1 MVAVELAQRAGDLP
15 VALSAGNV
23 KGYQSGRVINRTT
36 GKETKMENE
45 LEIKRVPFMG
55 AELMAARDTDGQI
68 WAGVSYICNGIGLNK
83 NEKDRQVKN
92 VQTDRVLK
100 KGCVKFD
107 AGVFDPNNQTVAIK
121 LDFVPLWLA
130 KISITPTME
139 AGTPYLAERLE
150 AYQLQAKDILAAA
163 FLPVNS
169 VPALDTLSPELRLL
183 INLELKQK
191 EQDKAIEAVNQKVD
205 GIRDVVVLNPNS
217 WREECRRLL
226 AKVAQFR
233 GGGGAYQEVNAEV
246 FQLVDER
253 ARVSLETRLTNKR
266 RRMADEGVCKS
277 KRDRL
282 NKVDVIADDAKLV
295 EIYIAI
301 VKEMAVK
308 YGVSVGKGTEQAR

>member
-1 MVAVELAQRAGDLP
+1 
-15 VALSAGNV
+15 
-23 KGYQSGRVINRTT
+23 
-36 GKETKMENE
+36 MENE

-68 WAGVSYICNGIGLNK
+68 WAGVRWMCDGIGLSK
-83 NEKDRQVKN
+83 GQMQNERTRIHNDK
-92 VQTDRVLK
+92 VLSQ
-100 KGCVKFD
+100 GERNLVLPTR
-107 AGVFDPNNQTVAIK
+107 GGNQETLCLK
-121 LDFVPLWLA
+121 LVFVPLWLA
-130 KISITPTME
+130 KISITPSME
-139 AGTPYLAERLE
+139 AETPELADRLEQYQLRAKDTLAE
-150 AYQLQAKDILAAA
+150 A
-163 FLPVNS
+163 FLPAAANPNFTS
-169 VPALDTLSPELRLL
+169 LSPELQMFKA
-183 INLELKQK
+183 IFDSVAKTELKQK

-226 AKVAQFR
+226 AKVAQAR

-277 KRDRL
+277 KRDKL
-282 NKVDVIADDAKLV
+282 NKVDVIADDAKLI

-308 YGVSVGKGTEQAR
+308 YGVTIGKEV

>member
-1 MVAVELAQRAGDLP
+1 
-15 VALSAGNV
+15 
-23 KGYQSGRVINRTT
+23 
-36 GKETKMENE
+36 MENE

-68 WAGVSYICNGIGLNK
+68 WAGVRWMCDGIGLSK
-83 NEKDRQVKN
+83 GQMQNERTRIHNDK
-92 VQTDRVLK
+92 VLSQ
-100 KGCVKFD
+100 GERNLVLPTR
-107 AGVFDPNNQTVAIK
+107 GGNQETLCLK

-130 KISITPTME
+130 KISITPSME
-139 AGTPYLAERLE
+139 AETPELADRLEQYQLRAKDTLAE
-150 AYQLQAKDILAAA
+150 A
-163 FLPVNS
+163 FLPAAANPNFTS
-169 VPALDTLSPELRLL
+169 LSPELQMFKA
-183 INLELKQK
+183 IFDSVAKTELKQK
-191 EQDKAIEAVNQKVD
+191 EQDRAIEAVSQKVD

-217 WREECRRLL
+217 WREECRKLL
-226 AKVAQFR
+226 AKVAQAR

-277 KRDRL
+277 KRDKL
-282 NKVDVIADDAKLV
+282 NKVDVIADDAKLI

-308 YGVSVGKGTEQAR
+308 CGVSVGKGTEQAR

>member
-1 MVAVELAQRAGDLP
+1 
-15 VALSAGNV
+15 
-23 KGYQSGRVINRTT
+23 
-36 GKETKMENE
+36 MENE

-68 WAGVSYICNGIGLNK
+68 WACVRWMCDGIGLSK
-83 NEKDRQVKN
+83 GQMQNERTRIHNDK
-92 VQTDRVLK
+92 VLSQ
-100 KGCVKFD
+100 GERNLVLPTR
-107 AGVFDPNNQTVAIK
+107 GGNQETLCLK

-130 KISITPTME
+130 KISITPSME
-139 AGTPYLAERLE
+139 AETPELADRLEQYQLRAKDTLAE
-150 AYQLQAKDILAAA
+150 A
-163 FLPVNS
+163 FLPAAANPNFTS
-169 VPALDTLSPELRLL
+169 LSPELQMFKA
-183 INLELKQK
+183 IFDSVAKTELKQK

-226 AKVAQFR
+226 AKVAQAR

-277 KRDRL
+277 KRDKL
-282 NKVDVIADDAKLV
+282 NKVDVIADDAKLI

-308 YGVSVGKGTEQAR
+308 YGVTIGKEV

>member
-1 MVAVELAQRAGDLP
+1 
-15 VALSAGNV
+15 
-23 KGYQSGRVINRTT
+23 
-36 GKETKMENE
+36 MENE

-92 VQTDRVLK
+92 VQADRVLK

-130 KISITPTME
+130 KISITPTMQAE
-139 AGTPYLAERLE
+139 APYLTERLE

-205 GIRDVVVLNPNS
+205 GIRDVVVLSPNS
-217 WREECRRLL
+217 WREECRKLL
-226 AKVAQFR
+226 AKVAQAR

-277 KRDRL
+277 KRDKL
-282 NKVDVIADDAKLV
+282 NKVDVIADDAKLI

-308 YGVSVGKGTEQAR
+308 YGVSVGKGMEQAR

>member
-1 MVAVELAQRAGDLP
+1 
-15 VALSAGNV
+15 
-23 KGYQSGRVINRTT
+23 
-36 GKETKMENE
+36 MENE

-68 WAGVSYICNGIGLNK
+68 WAGVRWMCDGIGLSK
-83 NEKDRQVKN
+83 GQMQNERTRIHNDK
-92 VQTDRVLK
+92 VLSQ
-100 KGCVKFD
+100 GERNLVLPTR
-107 AGVFDPNNQTVAIK
+107 GGNQETLCLK

-130 KISITPTME
+130 KISITPSME
-139 AGTPYLAERLE
+139 AETPELADRLEQYQLRAKDTLAE
-150 AYQLQAKDILAAA
+150 A
-163 FLPVNS
+163 FLPAAANPNFTS
-169 VPALDTLSPELRLL
+169 LSPELQMFKA
-183 INLELKQK
+183 IFDSVAKTELKQK

-226 AKVAQFR
+226 AKVAQAR

-277 KRDRL
+277 KRDKL

-308 YGVSVGKGTEQAR
+308 YGVTIGKEV

>member
-1 MVAVELAQRAGDLP
+1 
-15 VALSAGNV
+15 
-23 KGYQSGRVINRTT
+23 
-36 GKETKMENE
+36 MENE

-68 WAGVSYICNGIGLNK
+68 WAGVRWMCDGIGLSK
-83 NEKDRQVKN
+83 GQMQNERTRIHNDK
-92 VQTDRVLK
+92 VLSQ
-100 KGCVKFD
+100 GERNLVLPTR
-107 AGVFDPNNQTVAIK
+107 GGNQETLCLK

-130 KISITPTME
+130 KISITPSME
-139 AGTPYLAERLE
+139 DETPELADRLEQYQLRAKDTLAE
-150 AYQLQAKDILAAA
+150 A
-163 FLPVNS
+163 FLPAAANPNFTS
-169 VPALDTLSPELRLL
+169 LSPELQMFKA
-183 INLELKQK
+183 IFDSVAKTELKQK

-226 AKVAQFR
+226 AKVAQAR

-253 ARVSLETRLTNKR
+253 ARVSLETMLTNKR

-277 KRDRL
+277 KRDKL
-282 NKVDVIADDAKLV
+282 NKVDVIADDAKLI

-308 YGVSVGKGTEQAR
+308 YGVTIGKEV

>member
-1 MVAVELAQRAGDLP
+1 
-15 VALSAGNV
+15 
-23 KGYQSGRVINRTT
+23 
-36 GKETKMENE
+36 MENE

-121 LDFVPLWLA
+121 LDFVPLC
-130 KISITPTME
+130 
-139 AGTPYLAERLE
+139 
-150 AYQLQAKDILAAA
+150 LAAA

-217 WREECRRLL
+217 WREECRKLL
-226 AKVAQFR
+226 SKVAQAR

-277 KRDRL
+277 KRDKL
-282 NKVDVIADDAKLV
+282 NKVDVIADDAKLI

>member
-1 MVAVELAQRAGDLP
+1 
-15 VALSAGNV
+15 
-23 KGYQSGRVINRTT
+23 
-36 GKETKMENE
+36 MENE

-68 WAGVSYICNGIGLNK
+68 WAGVRWMCDGIGLSK
-83 NEKDRQVKN
+83 GQMQNERTRIHNDK
-92 VQTDRVLK
+92 VLSQ
-100 KGCVKFD
+100 GERNLVLPTR
-107 AGVFDPNNQTVAIK
+107 GGNQETLCLK

-130 KISITPTME
+130 KISITPSME
-139 AGTPYLAERLE
+139 AETPELADRLEQYQLRAKDTLAE
-150 AYQLQAKDILAAA
+150 A
-163 FLPVNS
+163 FLPAAANPNFTS
-169 VPALDTLSPELRLL
+169 LSPELQMFKA
-183 INLELKQK
+183 IFDSVAKTELKQK

-217 WREECRRLL
+217 WREECRRIL
-226 AKVAQFR
+226 AKVAQAR

-277 KRDRL
+277 KRDKL
-282 NKVDVIADDAKLV
+282 NKVDVIADDAKLI

-308 YGVSVGKGTEQAR
+308 YGVTIGKEV

>member
-1 MVAVELAQRAGDLP
+1 
-15 VALSAGNV
+15 
-23 KGYQSGRVINRTT
+23 
-36 GKETKMENE
+36 MENE

-68 WAGVSYICNGIGLNK
+68 WAGVWWMCDGIGLSK
-83 NEKDRQVKN
+83 GQMQNERTRIHNDK
-92 VQTDRVLK
+92 VLSQ
-100 KGCVKFD
+100 GERNLVLPTR
-107 AGVFDPNNQTVAIK
+107 GGNQETLCLK

-130 KISITPTME
+130 KISITPSME
-139 AGTPYLAERLE
+139 AETPELADRLEQYQLRAKDTLAE
-150 AYQLQAKDILAAA
+150 A
-163 FLPVNS
+163 FLPAAANPNFTS
-169 VPALDTLSPELRLL
+169 LSPELQMFKA
-183 INLELKQK
+183 IFDSVAKTELKQK

-226 AKVAQFR
+226 AKVAQAR

-277 KRDRL
+277 KRDKL
-282 NKVDVIADDAKLV
+282 NKVDVIADDAKLI

-308 YGVSVGKGTEQAR
+308 YGVTIGKEV

>member
-1 MVAVELAQRAGDLP
+1 
-15 VALSAGNV
+15 
-23 KGYQSGRVINRTT
+23 
-36 GKETKMENE
+36 MENE

-68 WAGVSYICNGIGLNK
+68 WAGVRWMCDGIGLSK
-83 NEKDRQVKN
+83 GQMQNERTRIHNDK
-92 VQTDRVLK
+92 VLSQ
-100 KGCVKFD
+100 GERNLVLPTR
-107 AGVFDPNNQTVAIK
+107 GGNQETLCLK

-130 KISITPTME
+130 KIAITPTMRAE
-139 AGTPYLAERLE
+139 TPELAEMLE
-150 AYQLQAKDILAAA
+150 VYQLQAKDILAAA

-217 WREECRRLL
+217 WREECRKLL
-226 AKVAQFR
+226 AKVAQAR

-277 KRDRL
+277 KRDKL
-282 NKVDVIADDAKLV
+282 NKVDVIADDAKLI

>member
-1 MVAVELAQRAGDLP
+1 
-15 VALSAGNV
+15 
-23 KGYQSGRVINRTT
+23 
-36 GKETKMENE
+36 MENR

-68 WAGVSYICNGIGLNK
+68 WAGVSYICNGIGLSKAQKDNQI
-83 NEKDRQVKN
+83 EKMQKDE
-92 VQTDRVLK
+92 VLL
-100 KGCVKFD
+100 KGCRKFP
-107 AGVFDPNNQTVAIK
+107 AGVFDPNNQTVALK

-130 KISITPTME
+130 KIAITPTMRAE
-139 AGTPYLAERLE
+139 TPELAEMLE
-150 AYQLQAKDILAAA
+150 VYQLQAKDILAAA

-217 WREECRRLL
+217 WREECRKLL
-226 AKVAQFR
+226 AKVAQAR

-277 KRDRL
+277 KRDKL
-282 NKVDVIADDAKLV
+282 NKVDVIADDAKLI

>member
-1 MVAVELAQRAGDLP
+1 
-15 VALSAGNV
+15 
-23 KGYQSGRVINRTT
+23 
-36 GKETKMENE
+36 MENE

-55 AELMAARDTDGQI
+55 AELMAARDTGGQI
-68 WAGVSYICNGIGLNK
+68 WAGVRWMCDGIGLSK
-83 NEKDRQVKN
+83 GQMQNERTRIHNDK
-92 VQTDRVLK
+92 VLSQ
-100 KGCVKFD
+100 GERNLVLPTR
-107 AGVFDPNNQTVAIK
+107 GGNQETLCLK

-130 KISITPTME
+130 KISITPSME
-139 AGTPYLAERLE
+139 AETPELADRLEQYQLRAKDTLAE
-150 AYQLQAKDILAAA
+150 A
-163 FLPVNS
+163 FLPAAANPNFTS
-169 VPALDTLSPELRLL
+169 LSPELQMFKA
-183 INLELKQK
+183 IFDSVAKTELKQK

-217 WREECRRLL
+217 WREECRKLL
-226 AKVAQFR
+226 AKVTQAR

-246 FQLVDER
+246 FQLVNER

-277 KRDRL
+277 KRDKL
-282 NKVDVIADDAKLV
+282 NKVDVIADDAKLI

>member
-1 MVAVELAQRAGDLP
+1 
-15 VALSAGNV
+15 
-23 KGYQSGRVINRTT
+23 
-36 GKETKMENE
+36 MENE

-68 WAGVSYICNGIGLNK
+68 WAGVKWICNGIGLNK

-92 VQTDRVLK
+92 VQADRVLK

-130 KISITPTME
+130 KISITPTMQAE
-139 AGTPYLAERLE
+139 APYLAERLE

-205 GIRDVVVLNPNS
+205 GIRDVVVLSPNS
-217 WREECRRLL
+217 WREECRKLL
-226 AKVAQFR
+226 AKVAQAR

-277 KRDRL
+277 KRDKL
-282 NKVDVIADDAKLV
+282 NKVDVIADDAKLI

-308 YGVSVGKGTEQAR
+308 YGVSVGKGMEQAR

>member
-1 MVAVELAQRAGDLP
+1 
-15 VALSAGNV
+15 
-23 KGYQSGRVINRTT
+23 
-36 GKETKMENE
+36 MENE

-68 WAGVSYICNGIGLNK
+68 WAGVRWMCAGIGLNENQSRHERK
-83 NEKDRQVKN
+83 RIQEDKVLSKGGSNLTLPTGGGAQN
-92 VQTDRVLK
+92 VL
-100 KGCVKFD
+100 CL
-107 AGVFDPNNQTVAIK
+107 K

-139 AGTPYLAERLE
+139 AETPELADRLEQYQLRAKDTLAE
-150 AYQLQAKDILAAA
+150 A
-163 FLPVNS
+163 FLPAAANPNFTS
-169 VPALDTLSPELRLL
+169 LSPELQMFKA
-183 INLELKQK
+183 IFDSVAKTELKQK

-217 WREECRRLL
+217 WREECRKLL
-226 AKVAQFR
+226 AKVAQAR

-277 KRDRL
+277 KRDKL
-282 NKVDVIADDAKLV
+282 NKVDVIADDAKLI

-308 YGVSVGKGTEQAR
+308 CGVSVGKGTEQAR

>member
-1 MVAVELAQRAGDLP
+1 
-15 VALSAGNV
+15 
-23 KGYQSGRVINRTT
+23 
-36 GKETKMENE
+36 MENE

-68 WAGVSYICNGIGLNK
+68 WAGVRWMCDGIGLSK
-83 NEKDRQVKN
+83 GQMQNERTRIHNDKELSQGERN
-92 VQTDRVLK
+92 LVLPTR
-100 KGCVKFD
+100 G
-107 AGVFDPNNQTVAIK
+107 GNQETLCLK

-130 KISITPTME
+130 KISITPSME
-139 AGTPYLAERLE
+139 AETPELADRLEQYQLRAKDTLAE
-150 AYQLQAKDILAAA
+150 A
-163 FLPVNS
+163 FLPAAANPNFTS
-169 VPALDTLSPELRLL
+169 LSPELQMFKA
-183 INLELKQK
+183 IFDSVAKTELKQK

-226 AKVAQFR
+226 AKVAQAR

-277 KRDRL
+277 KRDKL
-282 NKVDVIADDAKLV
+282 NKVDVIADDAKLI

-308 YGVSVGKGTEQAR
+308 YGVTIGKEV